1 MTWIPLHTHSQYS
14 ILDSTISIEELV
26 KRAKSYGM
34 SSLALTDFGNMYGA
48 IEFYKECL
56 YKELKPIIGLE
67 ILVAP
72 GSRLEKKKVYGVKN
86 GYPVTLLAYNQ
97 EGYHNL
103 CKLSSLGFTEGFYYS
118 ARVDKE
124 LLERYANGLICLS
137 GCLYG
142 QIASS
147 IIHED
152 EEALKQEIAWYKGLF
167 KDHYYFEMQRHFM
180 SDSDID
186 RDGMHEEL
194 WLVQKHRD
202 HIKKEE
208 LVNERLKSLSKEWD
222 IPLVATADIH
232 YLDKD
237 DWRAHE
243 VLLNIQSGE
252 PCEIWERDSF
262 GNPKNRI
269 LNPKRETMYSHA
281 HHFRSPEEMKELF
294 RDVPEAVERTLQIA
308 GMCEWKIDL
317 KKKHYPVFIP
327 PVEGGREYTKE
338 EYLRELCEK
347 AIPHRYTEEKLVEV
361 AKEYPEKDP
370 LEVVRA
376 RLEYEMKI
384 ITSKEMS
391 DYLLIVYDFISWAK
405 QRGIPVGP
413 GRGSGAGSIIL
424 YLIGI
429 TDIEPL
435 RFNLFFERFINPE
448 RISYPDIDVDICMQR
463 RSEVIDYT
471 LQKYGKANVAQIITF
486 GTMKAKMAIKDVG
499 RVLNVPIAKV
509 NTIAKL
515 VPDDLTITIDRA
527 LETDPDFAKMYQED
541 EEAKRV
547 IDLARRIEGGIRN
560 TGIHA
565 AGLIICGEPLMDHI
579 PVCLSKDSDIL
590 STQYSMKPVEQVGM
604 LKIDFLGLKTLTSIQ
619 KAVDAI
625 EQSRQIKIDWVNL
638 PLGDLATF
646 ELLNQGKTEGI
657 FQLESTGMQELAK
670 QLHIDKFEEIIAVGA
685 LYRPGPMEMIPS
697 FINRKH
703 GREKIEIDH
712 PWMADI
718 LSETYGIIVY
728 QEQVMQIA
736 SKLANYSLGEGD
748 VLRRAMGKKDK
759 EEMAKQREKFRTGA
773 LENKI
778 DEELAMSIFDK
789 VEKFASY
796 GFNKSHAAAYG
807 YLSYVTAYLKANY
820 PGEWMAALMTC
831 DIDDISKVSKHIR
844 ECQSMN
850 MPILAPDVNESGSTF
865 VSTKNGIRFALTAI
879 KGVGEGVVDLI
890 VQERG
895 QNGVYRSLQDFL
907 KRIDTTKIGKKMVE
921 HLIRAGCFD
930 FMQKTRKALV
940 EYIED
945 QYESFVQEK
954 KDLSKGILDLF
965 AAEEVRINVAEISSD
980 PEEMPKLLLLQK
992 EKELLGFYVTGHPL
1006 DEYKEI
1012 LTTLRAGSFEELLS
1026 LSHGSALKIAFVIE
1040 ALQMRIGSKSQ
1051 KKFAI
1056 LTISDGIERFELP
1069 IWPELFEQKGSI
1081 LQENQLILAIL
1092 QVDKTEGDL
1101 RLQCKW
1107 LEDLSQITSE
1117 KIPEIE
1123 AEYDRL
1129 SKLAEGEKKQKPKSK
1144 QSPGA
1149 SLKNDP
1155 VQLIVDMQK
1164 LSLKKILR
1172 LRETLADI
1180 AGGTALHIVFSREGK
1195 KVATLEI
1202 EDKAGIKGLEALQEK
1217 VAGETYVLELTNN
1230 G

>member
-1 MTWIPLHTHSQYS
+1 
-14 ILDSTISIEELV
+14 LDSTISIEQLV
-26 KRAKSYGM
+26 KRAKNYGI
-34 SSLALTDFGNMYGA
+34 SALALTDFGNMYGA
-48 IEFYKECL
+48 IEFYKECI
-56 YKELKPIIGLE
+56 YQEVKPIIGLE

-86 GYPVTLLAYNQ
+86 GYPITLIAKNQ
-97 EGYHNL
+97 RGYHNL

-118 ARVDKE
+118 ARIDKE
-124 LLERYANGLICLS
+124 LLQAHAEGLICLS
-137 GCLYG
+137 GSLHG
-142 QIASS
+142 QIASA
-147 IIHED
+147 IIDED
-152 EEALKQEIAWYKGLF
+152 DQALKEEINWYKSLF
-167 KDHYYFEMQRHFM
+167 QGDYYFEMQRHLM
-180 SDSDID
+180 PDSDID
-186 RDGMHEEL
+186 RDGMHEEM
-194 WLVQKHRD
+194 WLLQKHRD
-202 HIKKEE
+202 HIKKEGI
-208 LVNERLKSLSKEWD
+208 VNECLKILSKQWD
-222 IPLVATADIH
+222 VPLVATADIH
-232 YLDKD
+232 YLDKE
-237 DWRAHE
+237 DWLAHE

-269 LNPKRETMYSHA
+269 LNPKRQTMYSHA
-281 HHFRSPEEMKELF
+281 HHFRSPDEMRKLF
-294 RDVPEAVERTLQIA
+294 SDVPEALEQTIQIA
-308 GMCEWKIDL
+308 SLCEWKIDL

-327 PVEGGREYTKE
+327 PVENGKQYTKE
-338 EYLRELCEK
+338 EYLQELCER
-347 AIPHRYTEEKLVEV
+347 AISDRYTSDKLIEV
-361 AKEYPEKDP
+361 GKQYPGKDP
-370 LEVVRA
+370 LEVVRS
-376 RLEYEMKI
+376 RLDYEMKI

-405 QRGIPVGP
+405 KQGIPVGP

-471 LQKYGKANVAQIITF
+471 LEKYGRSNVAQIITF

-509 NTIAKL
+509 NIIAKL
-515 VPDDLTITIDRA
+515 VPDDLSITIDRA
-527 LETDPDFAKMYQED
+527 LEIDPDFAKMYNEDQES
-541 EEAKRV
+541 KRV

-565 AGLIICGEPLMDHI
+565 AGLIICADPLMEHI
-579 PVCLSKDSDIL
+579 PVCLSKDSEIL

-625 EQSRQIKIDWVNL
+625 EQSTQVKIDWVNL
-638 PLGDLATF
+638 PLADVTTF
-646 ELLNQGKTEGI
+646 ELLNQGKTQGI

-685 LYRPGPMEMIPS
+685 LYRPGPMEMIPT

-759 EEMAKQREKFRTGA
+759 EEMSKQREKFRAGA

-778 DEELAMSIFDK
+778 DEVLAMSIFDK

-850 MPILAPDVNESGSTF
+850 MPILAPDINESGRTF
-865 VSTKNGIRFALTAI
+865 ASTKNGIRFALTAI
-879 KGVGEGVVDLI
+879 KGVGEGVVELI
-890 VQERG
+890 VQEREEKG
-895 QNGVYRSLQDFL
+895 LYRSLQDFL

-940 EYIED
+940 EYLEK
-945 QYESFVQEK
+945 QYESFVQQK
-954 KDLSKGILDLF
+954 KELSKGILDFFSSEDLSF
-965 AAEEVRINVAEISSD
+965 NVVEISSD
-980 PEEMPKLLLLQK
+980 QEEMPKLVLLQK

-1006 DEYKEI
+1006 DEYKAI
-1012 LTTLRAGSFEELLS
+1012 LTILGCSSFEGLGDLP
-1026 LSHGSALKIAFVIE
+1026 HGAVIKVAFVIE
-1040 ALQMRIGSKSQ
+1040 ALQMRIANKTQ

-1056 LTISDGIERFELP
+1056 LVISDGIERFELP
-1069 IWPELFEQKGSI
+1069 VWPELFEQKSRV

-1092 QVDKTEGDL
+1092 QVDKNEDDL

-1107 LEDLSQITSE
+1107 LEDLSCVTDERI
-1117 KIPEIE
+1117 KEIE
-1123 AEYDRL
+1123 IDYQRIA
-1129 SKLAEGEKKQKPKSK
+1129 KQAEGEKKQKTKSK
-1144 QSPGA
+1144 PNPGV
-1149 SLKNDP
+1149 SLKNDS
-1155 VQLIVDMQK
+1155 VQLIVDIQK
-1164 LSLKKILR
+1164 LSLKKILK
-1172 LRETLADI
+1172 LKESLVDI
-1180 AGGTALHIVFSREGK
+1180 GGATPLIIIFNREGK
-1195 KVATLEI
+1195 KIATLEI
-1202 EDKAGIKGLEALQEK
+1202 EDRSGIKSLEALQEK
-1217 VAGETYVLELTNN
+1217 MNGESYVISVL
-1230 G
+1230 